1 MGTKG
6 GEVQKKRRHDVD
18 FEDCSVRFDVDEKY
32 ELTCKLGFGSYGFV
46 CAFKDK
52 SEPPDADDVA
62 IKKFTRVFSY
72 SRIIAQR
79 LLRELRILRQIKHP
93 FIVPMT
99 DVLLPMDTE
108 RFNDVY
114 VVYEK
119 MDTTLFRVLR
129 DRTTE
134 SGLRPRFYKRVMYQV
149 SSYHLIVYL
158 NYLN

>member
-1 MGTKG
+1 M
-6 GEVQKKRRHDVD
+6 D
-18 FEDCSVRFDVDEKY
+18 S
-32 ELTCKLGFGSYGFV
+32 FV
-46 CAFKDK
+46 H
-52 SEPPDADDVA
+52 SRTNLNLHVA

-72 SRIIAQR
+72 SRTIAQR

-93 FIVPMT
+93 FIVPMA
-99 DVLLPMDTE
+99 DVLLPTDTE
-108 RFNDVY
+108 RFDDVY

-149 SSYHLIVYL
+149 SII
-158 NYLN
+158 